1 MHSVITKKGEDIDRA
16 LKLLKNKMDVDYVL
30 ETVRAKRY
38 FETPGQKKKRKA
50 KALDKKRKYNR

>member
-16 LKLLKNKMDVDYVL
+16 LKLLKNKIDVDYVL

-50 KALDKKRKYNR
+50 KALDKKRKFNR